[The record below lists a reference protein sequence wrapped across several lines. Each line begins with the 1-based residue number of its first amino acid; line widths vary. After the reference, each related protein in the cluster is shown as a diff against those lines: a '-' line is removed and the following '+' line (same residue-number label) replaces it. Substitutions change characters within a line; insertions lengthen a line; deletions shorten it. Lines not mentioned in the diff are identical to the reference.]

1 MDGSDVE
8 SLLEILSNC
17 QIKLFLAQS
26 PNCPSISLFFC
37 ATLVGLLCCL
47 KKEDQSAKTDR
58 KKNSADPRQRVLVQ
72 RLKYIGHLE
81 ISMFFFNYQNS

>member
-37 ATLVGLLCCL
+37 ATLVWLLCCL
-47 KKEDQSAKTDR
+47 KKEDQYWSAKTDA
-58 KKNSADPRQRVLVQ
+58 KKISADRRQRVLVQ

-81 ISMFFFNYQNS
+81 IPMFF